1 MFSLVVLLSFSSSL
15 AREAKVSDRGKCQ
28 FLNDEPWMFRPTII
42 NLNPSELEYYPFMIS
57 IDKCT
62 VSCNNLSPKFCVPN
76 NK

>member
-15 AREAKVSDRGKCQ
+15 AREAKVSDRAKCQ
-28 FLNDEPWMFRPTII
+28 FLDDEPWMFRPTII
-42 NLNPSELEYYPFMIS
+42 NLNPSGLEYYPFMIS

-62 VSCNNLSPKFCVPN
+62 GSCNNLSPKFCVPN

>member
-1 MFSLVVLLSFSSSL
+1 
-15 AREAKVSDRGKCQ
+15 
-28 FLNDEPWMFRPTII
+28 MFRPTII